1 MVCPHI
7 IPEEE
12 LITVEGFVATIQGD
26 TVITDQVYVVN
37 AQQIEITMAYYSKA
51 EVIDIKFK
59 VSVEEEGTDTE
70 VFYPDEGWEE
80 VERNKPW
87 VLIFEPITEGK
98 YSIIYKVGEE
108 EKTIE
113 FWVRHQHYDFA
124 CKICGRDLKV
134 TLDRLKNIFPSN
146 NALNENHVTHFQ
158 NALKTGKFYT
168 CHRQAHFFSQVKVE
182 SDNMTELKESSY
194 YQLHAALT
202 LHGGKSSTK
211 DWYKQSF
218 YDDKDYLDYFHYKVY
233 EKTTDSTESYTAKNY
248 QTYKWKSSSTSDTVR
263 VPTLHSLEKGYFK
276 KLNYSSTERE
286 EKAKKLFSA
295 IYANKYG
302 NGAPSTEDGYK
313 YRGQGAIQ
321 LTWKDNYKAVSSKC
335 NTLFGTSYNWEINPS
350 EVSTD
355 LKAAI
360 YSAVAY
366 FHFRL
371 KDDLKLLDGTDLNA
385 VSKAVNGG
393 TNGLSH
399 RQSAFNT
406 LIKSTLF
413 NNCKPKSPKDE

>member
-1 MVCPHI
+1 M
-7 IPEEE
+7 
-12 LITVEGFVATIQGD
+12 
-26 TVITDQVYVVN
+26 
-37 AQQIEITMAYYSKA
+37 
-51 EVIDIKFK
+51 
-59 VSVEEEGTDTE
+59 
-70 VFYPDEGWEE
+70 
-80 VERNKPW
+80 
-87 VLIFEPITEGK
+87 
-98 YSIIYKVGEE
+98 
-108 EKTIE
+108 
-113 FWVRHQHYDFA
+113 
-124 CKICGRDLKV
+124 CGRDLKV
-134 TLDRLKNIFPSN
+134 TKARLEEIFPGNSGI
-146 NALNENHVTHFQ
+146 NETHVNHFQ
-158 NALKTGKFYT
+158 NALKTGKFHT

-182 SDNMTELKESSY
+182 TDNFKQLKESSFY
-194 YQLHAALT
+194 RLHTALGT
-202 LHGGKSSTK
+202 FGGKESTK

-233 EKTTDSTESYTAKNY
+233 EKTTDSTQSYAGKSY

-263 VPTLHSLEKGYFK
+263 VPTLYSFEKGYFK
-276 KLNYSSTERE
+276 KLSFTKSQVN
-286 EKAKKLFSA
+286 EKEKKFFSA
-295 IYANKYG
+295 VYASRYG

-335 NTLFGTSYNWEINPS
+335 NTLFGTSYNWETNPS

-371 KDDLKLLDGTDLNA
+371 KDDLKLLDGTDMTA

-393 TNGLSH
+393 TIGLSH

-406 LIKSTLF
+406 LVKSKLF